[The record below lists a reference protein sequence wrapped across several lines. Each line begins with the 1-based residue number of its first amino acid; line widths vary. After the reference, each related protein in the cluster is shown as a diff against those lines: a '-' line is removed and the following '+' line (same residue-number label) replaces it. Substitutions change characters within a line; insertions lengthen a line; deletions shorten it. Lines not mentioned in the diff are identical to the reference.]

1 MSRGV
6 NSMQSVGG
14 CIMRRRARN
23 NKNTQSTGELK
34 QFSVKQ
40 YYILQS
46 DRQQRI
52 YRQFFTSFGTLNIEI
67 MDGLNSHI
75 DSYKCCLLLFV
86 EIYLQEEG
94 EGGS

>member
-6 NSMQSVGG
+6 NSMQPVGG

-40 YYILQS
+40 SYILQS
-46 DRQQRI
+46 DRQQRNKNI
-52 YRQFFTSFGTLNIEI
+52 SSLLHLIWNIKHRDNGWIKYTLIV
-67 MDGLNSHI
+67 I
-75 DSYKCCLLLFV
+75 DVAIC
-86 EIYLQEEG
+86 
-94 EGGS
+94 